1 MELALPPEQTMVMP
15 RQALHAAGLSR
26 RGSATAWF
34 WVQTQLARILL
45 LGGTAAV
52 STYGIREM
60 YGVMTG
66 ELTVIQWVFLILFSI
81 NFTWISFAGC
91 QAVLG
96 FFLRIKQDLFGFR
109 PIHNELPGIRTA
121 VLAPVYNEDPA
132 RVAAGISA
140 MAQGLANAAPG
151 KFTFFILSDT
161 TNPAA
166 WMREEQVFHDL
177 IMTAPAGC
185 PVYYRHRRHNTERKA
200 GNIAD
205 WVQRWGGA
213 FEAMLILDADSIMAP
228 STMIEMARRMDANPG
243 LGLLQ
248 TLPGIVMAETLFGRL
263 QQFAN
268 RLYGPIFANGL
279 AAWHG
284 NGSNFWGHNAIIRTA
299 AFAQAAHLPVLKGR
313 PPFGGHVISHD
324 FIEAALL
331 QRAGWSVRFDTDLP
345 LTFEESPPSM
355 SDVLVRDRRWCQGN
369 LQHVRFLFARGFTIT
384 SRLHILSGIMAY
396 ASALFWFLLL
406 AVGVVLT
413 VQASFTPTDYFPEPS
428 LFPTWPVFDSARA
441 ITLFVLSMQI
451 VLLPKALAWLSAM
464 INVRRCFRYGG
475 PLLLTLSVLI
485 EILLSALFAPVMM
498 IAQSRMVWEILTG
511 NDSGWEPQRRN
522 NDGSIPFSTALRTH
536 SWHMLLGTGAAILTY
551 FLRHDLFYWLLPV
564 TSGLILSAV
573 LSWVSGKRLP
583 GKLLQLIG
591 ILKTPEEQGTPEIL
605 TAVTDNLAASQSYPV
620 STPLDTLLNNDDSR
634 AWHCAQLRAIR
645 MHHGIFDAELI
656 LARAKFERTDSL
668 TALENWLT
676 PGETLAFLHSP
687 DLIDEVNHRYFGKTE
702 TDEMTQK
709 LFVRSGVEVPVRD
722 TLASAL

>member
-15 RQALHAAGLSR
+15 RQALHAARLSR
-26 RGSATAWF
+26 RGGVAAWF
-34 WVQTQLARILL
+34 WIKTQFTRLL
-45 LGGTAAV
+45 LLAGTVVV
-52 STYGIREM
+52 SGYGIREM
-60 YGVMTG
+60 HGVLTG

-96 FFLRIKQDLFGFR
+96 FFLQLKQDLFGYR
-109 PIHNELPGIRTA
+109 PIHNAEPGMRTA

-132 RVAAGISA
+132 RVAAGLKA
-140 MAQGLANAAPG
+140 MADGLANDAPG
-151 KFTFFILSDT
+151 KFAVFILSDT

-166 WMREEQVFHDL
+166 WMREEQAFHDL
-177 IMTAPAGC
+177 IRDASVHC

-205 WVQRWGGA
+205 FVQRWGGA
-213 FEAMLILDADSIMAP
+213 FEAMLVLDADSIMAP
-228 STMIEMARRMDANPG
+228 STMIEMARRMEANPG

-331 QRAGWSVRFDTDLP
+331 QRAGWDVRFDTDLP
-345 LTFEESPPSM
+345 LTFEEAPPSL

-369 LQHVRFLFARGFTIT
+369 LQHVSFLFARGFTVA
-384 SRLHILSGIMAY
+384 SRLHIMSGIMAY
-396 ASALFWFLLL
+396 MSALFWFLLL
-406 AVGVVLT
+406 AVGVVLA

-428 LFPTWPVFDSARA
+428 LFPTWPVFDSERA
-441 ITLFVLSMQI
+441 ITLFVLSMQL
-451 VLLPKALAWLSAM
+451 VLLPKGLAWVSAM
-464 INVRRCFRYGG
+464 INVKRCFRYGG
-475 PLLLTLSVLI
+475 PLLLTISVLI

-498 IAQSRMVWEILTG
+498 VAQSRMVWEIITG
-511 NDSGWEPQRRN
+511 QDSGWKPQRR

-536 SWHMLLGTGAAILTY
+536 SWHMILGIGGAVLTY
-551 FLRHDLFYWLLPV
+551 FLQHDLFYWLLPV
-564 TSGLILSAV
+564 TCGLILSAV

-583 GKLLQLIG
+583 GKILQFIG
-591 ILKTPEEQGTPEIL
+591 ILKTPEEHRIPAIL
-605 TAVTDNLAASQSYPV
+605 TAVTANLSASKNYPV
-620 STPLDTLLNNDDSR
+620 STPLDTLLNNGALR
-634 AWHCAQLRAIR
+634 AWHSAQIKSLRV
-645 MHHGIFDAELI
+645 HHSVFDAELI
-656 LARAKFERTDSL
+656 LARAKSARTDSL
-668 TALENWLT
+668 TTLENWLT

-687 DLIDEVNHRYFGKTE
+687 ELIEEVNHSYFGNT
-702 TDEMTQK
+702 TVDEMTPR
-709 LFVRSGVEVPVRD
+709 FVVSTGVEVPVRE
-722 TLASAL
+722 TREPAL

>member
-15 RQALHAAGLSR
+15 RQVLHAARLPR
-26 RGSATAWF
+26 RGGSTVSF
-34 WVQTQLARILL
+34 WIQTQLARLL
-45 LGGTAAV
+45 LLAGTAAV

-81 NFTWISFAGC
+81 NFIWISFAGC

-96 FFLRIKQDLFGFR
+96 FFLRLQQDLFGFR
-109 PIHNELPGIRTA
+109 TIHNDLPGICTA
-121 VLAPVYNEDPA
+121 VLAPVYNEDPS
-132 RVAAGISA
+132 RVAAGLKA
-140 MAQGLANAAPG
+140 MAQGLAEAAPG
-151 KFTFFILSDT
+151 RFAFFILSDT

-166 WMREEQVFHDL
+166 WMREEQAFHDL
-177 IMTAPAGC
+177 IKSAPADC
-185 PVYYRHRRHNTERKA
+185 PIYYRHRRHNTERKA

-213 FEAMLILDADSIMAP
+213 YEAMLVLDADSIMAP
-228 STMIEMARRMDANPG
+228 GTMIEMARRMEANPG

-248 TLPGIVMAETLFGRL
+248 TLPGIVLAETLFGRL

-299 AFAQAAHLPVLKGR
+299 AFAQGAHLPVLKGK

-345 LTFEESPPSM
+345 LTFEEAPPSV

-369 LQHVRFLFARGFTIT
+369 LQHVRFLFARGFTLT

-396 ASALFWFLLL
+396 ASALFWFSLL
-406 AVGVVLT
+406 AVGVVLA

-441 ITLFVLSMQI
+441 ITLFIVSMQI
-451 VLLPKALAWLSAM
+451 VLLPKALSWLSAM

-475 PLLLTLSVLI
+475 PLLLTTSVLV
-485 EILLSALFAPVMM
+485 EIVLSALFAPVMM
-498 IAQSRMVWEILTG
+498 VAQSRMVWEILTG
-511 NDSGWEPQRRN
+511 KDSGWKPQRR
-522 NDGSIPFSTALRTH
+522 NDGSIPFTTALRTH
-536 SWHMLLGTGAAILTY
+536 SWHMLLGISAAVLTW
-551 FLRHDLFYWLLPV
+551 FMQHDLFYWLLPV

-583 GKLLQLIG
+583 GKIMQFLG
-591 ILKTPEEQGTPEIL
+591 ILGTPEEKHIPQIL
-605 TAVTDNLAASQSYPV
+605 TAVVDNVDASHTYPV
-620 STPLDTLLNNDDSR
+620 STPLDTLLNNDDLR
-634 AWHCAQLRAIR
+634 AWHCAQIKAIR

-656 LARAKFERTDSL
+656 LARAKSERTDSL
-668 TALENWLT
+668 PTLENWLT

-687 DLIDEVNHRYFGKTE
+687 ELIDDVTHTYFGKAE
-702 TDEMTQK
+702 PDEMTHK
-709 LFVRSGVEVPVRD
+709 YFIRSGVETPVRD
-722 TLASAL
+722 TRASAL

>member
-1 MELALPPEQTMVMP
+1 MELALPPEHTLVMP
-15 RQALHAAGLSR
+15 RQALHAAGQSK
-26 RGSATAWF
+26 RGSSTASF
-34 WVQTQLARILL
+34 WITTQLSRILL
-45 LGGTAAV
+45 LAGTAAL

-60 YGVMTG
+60 YEVMTG
-66 ELTVIQWVFLILFSI
+66 ELTVLQWVFLVLFSI
-81 NFTWISFAGC
+81 NFIWISFAGC

-96 FFLRIKQDLFGFR
+96 FFLRLQQDLFGFR
-109 PIHNELPGIRTA
+109 PIHNELPGINTA
-121 VLAPVYNEDPA
+121 VLAPVYNEDPT
-132 RVAAGISA
+132 RVAAALRA
-140 MAQGLANAAPG
+140 MAQGLADAAPG
-151 KFTFFILSDT
+151 KFAFFILSDT

-166 WMREEQVFHDL
+166 WMREEQAFHEL
-177 IMTAPAGC
+177 IRTAPANC
-185 PVYYRHRRHNTERKA
+185 PIYYRHRRHNTERKA

-213 FEAMLILDADSIMAP
+213 YEAMLVLDADSIMAP
-228 STMIEMARRMDANPG
+228 STMIEMARRIEANPG

-248 TLPGIVMAETLFGRL
+248 TLPGIVLAETLYGRL

-299 AFAQAAHLPVLKGR
+299 AFAQAAHLPVLKGK

-345 LTFEESPPSM
+345 LTFEEAPPSV

-369 LQHVRFLFARGFTIT
+369 LQHVSFLFARGFRST

-406 AVGVVLT
+406 AVGVILA
-413 VQASFTPTDYFPEPS
+413 VQASFTPTEYFPEPS

-441 ITLFVLSMQI
+441 ITLFILSMQI

-464 INVRRCFRYGG
+464 LNVRRCFRYGG
-475 PLLLTLSVLI
+475 PLLLTISVLI
-485 EILLSALFAPVMM
+485 EIVLSALFAPVMM

-511 NDSGWEPQRRN
+511 MDSGWKPQRR
-522 NDGSIPFSTALRTH
+522 NDGSIPFATALRAH
-536 SWHMLLGTGAAILTY
+536 SWHMLLGVSAAILTY
-551 FLRHDLFYWLLPV
+551 FLEHDLFYWLLPV
-564 TSGLILSAV
+564 TSGLMLSAV

-583 GKLLQLIG
+583 GRALQIIG
-591 ILKTPEEQGTPEIL
+591 ILKTPEEQRTPAIL
-605 TAVTDNLAASQSYPV
+605 TAVTGNLEGSEVYPV
-620 STPLDTLLNNDDSR
+620 TTPLVTLFHNSDLR
-634 AWHCAQLRAIR
+634 AWHCAQIRSLR

-656 LARAKFERTDSL
+656 LARAKSERTDSL
-668 TALENWLT
+668 NTLENWLT

-687 DLIDEVNHRYFGKTE
+687 ELIDEVTAKYFGKTE
-702 TDEMTQK
+702 ADEMTREY
-709 LFVRSGVEVPVRD
+709 FVRAGVEVAVRD
-722 TLASAL
+722 SRTSAL